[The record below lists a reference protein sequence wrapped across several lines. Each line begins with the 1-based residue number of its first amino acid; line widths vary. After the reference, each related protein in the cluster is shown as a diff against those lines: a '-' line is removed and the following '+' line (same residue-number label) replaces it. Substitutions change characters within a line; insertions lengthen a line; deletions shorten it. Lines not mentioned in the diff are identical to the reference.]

1 MFCGVACALRKV
13 WQCCRSRS
21 DSFSS
26 DTNENSFGLQFK
38 DKGLTF
44 ATRNHSSIVI
54 AVYYKML
61 LLFISSCSSEI
72 FLLLYTGIQ

>member
-1 MFCGVACALRKV
+1 MTYVHLEKFGSAVEVGVRVFLQTPMK
-13 WQCCRSRS
+13 
-21 DSFSS
+21 
-26 DTNENSFGLQFK
+26 SFGLQFK

-61 LLFISSCSSEI
+61 LVFISSCTSEI
-72 FLLLYTGIQ
+72 FLLLYPGI